1 MDFKNELNNFIKV
14 IENRI
19 RIIIPSME
27 PKLLYEPFNYI
38 MQEGGKRIRPVL
50 TMVCSGVTGGNPYD
64 AVDCGVAIEILHNF
78 TLVHDDIMDGSPLR
92 RGRPTVHVKWNNDV
106 AILTGD
112 VMIGYAYKILPNSK
126 QHNRSDEIL
135 RIFTN
140 ELIEVCE
147 GQVLDME
154 FNNRKD
160 VTMLEYIYM
169 IDKKTARLIE
179 ASCTIGAHLSFAD
192 EPEIE
197 SIKRI
202 AHNAGLGF
210 QIQDDLLDMT
220 ADQSKLG
227 KKIGKDIIEG
237 KKTFL
242 ILVALKN
249 ADKTHDKELLDL
261 FYSNNGLSE
270 QYIPEMDE
278 LFKRTGAY
286 DLAKE
291 QVQIY
296 FQNAYKEFENL
307 KQNQYTQMFRWLIE
321 SIEKR
326 NF

>member
-1 MDFKNELNNFIKV
+1 MDFKSEFSNLIEI

-19 RIIIPSME
+19 KIIIPHVE
-27 PKLLYEPFNYI
+27 PTLLYKPFHYI

-50 TMVCSGVTGGNPYD
+50 SMVCCGAVGGNPID
-64 AVDCGVAIEILHNF
+64 AVDCGVAIEVLHNF

-112 VMIGYAYKILPNSK
+112 VMIGYAYKFLPYSK
-126 QHNRSDEIL
+126 QHQRSDDIL
-135 RIFTN
+135 KIFTN

-154 FNNRKD
+154 FNTRRD
-160 VTMLEYIYM
+160 VTMLEYINM

-179 ASCTIGAHLSFAD
+179 ASCIIGAHIGFASEQELD
-192 EPEIE
+192 
-197 SIKRI
+197 SIKLI
-202 AHNAGLGF
+202 AHNTGLGF

-220 ADQSKLG
+220 ADQQKLG

-237 KKTFL
+237 KKTYL
-242 ILVALKN
+242 ILVALLN
-249 ADKTHDKELLDL
+249 ATNPEDKELLDL
-261 FYSNNGLSE
+261 FYKNNGLPE
-270 QYIPEMDE
+270 QYIPQMDE

-286 DLAKE
+286 ESAEE
-291 QVQIY
+291 QVEIY
-296 FQNAYKEFENL
+296 FKNAYREFEKL
-307 KQNQYTQMFRWLIE
+307 KPNQYKDMFYWLVE

-326 NF
+326 KF